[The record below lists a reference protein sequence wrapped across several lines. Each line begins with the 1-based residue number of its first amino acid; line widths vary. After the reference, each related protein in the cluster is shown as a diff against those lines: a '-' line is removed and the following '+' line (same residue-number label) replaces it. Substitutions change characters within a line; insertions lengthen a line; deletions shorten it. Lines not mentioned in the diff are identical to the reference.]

1 MSRYSGGVSLVGET
15 LLERYKVVR
24 PLARGALAT
33 VYLAFDLFGTPYA
46 VKAFPKGLKGRA
58 QREYQVGRALDHPHI
73 NPVLALLEEREDR
86 GAALLLSYAPGER
99 LLDWRKG
106 ARKEAVLSVFRQ
118 LLEALAHM
126 HERGFVHRDVKPEN
140 LVVAPTVEV
149 RLVDFDLS
157 GPIGEVF
164 RVPIR
169 LGTLA
174 YLAPEQI
181 QGQSP
186 GPEADLYS
194 AGILLYWALAGE
206 LPFTG
211 TPEEVAE
218 AHLHAPPPPIPGL
231 EAELWTYLR
240 RLLAKEPKE
249 RFPSA
254 KEALLAFPYR

>member
-1 MSRYSGGVSLVGET
+1 MGET

-58 QREYQVGRALDHPHI
+58 RREYRVGRALDHPHI

-126 HERGFVHRDVKPEN
+126 HGRGFVHRDVKPEN
-140 LVVAPTVEV
+140 LVVAPTAEV
-149 RLVDFDLS
+149 RLLDFDLS

-164 RVPIR
+164 RVPVR

-218 AHLHAPPPPIPGL
+218 AHLHTPPPPIPGL
-231 EAELWTYLR
+231 EGELWTYLR